1 MDIQWPL
8 VLFSLIAGTGGSLFA
23 FVALSELVGGKG
35 KTRFAATVT
44 ALVLIVVGGCLSM
57 LHLASPQNAFAA
69 LTNIFSFSGISIEL
83 MLLGLTFVAAAAYAI
98 VVKRVRNA
106 AAAKVL
112 ALVGGVL
119 GLALGYFCGHG
130 YVIEAQPTWMH
141 ESLPLAYFGTSLA
154 CGAFAY
160 DIIASR
166 LGDGKE
172 ELRGRMPVAL
182 MVCTTISAVA
192 VVAYA
197 GALGFDAA
205 MAHGSVFWGGVVLCG
220 IVGTLG
226 AGLVRLV
233 GRAVPALPVDAIG
246 LICAF
251 VGGVDSRAHV
261 GVRHGLPGSVRPY
274 RSQRHAESLEV
285 CQAASSGAARCWK
298 ERIVNTEEAISLLGS
313 RADFYRQIAQW
324 YFAPLSEEQIEA
336 LAAQDLRALAED
348 DQSSYAEG
356 YNDLYRALRL
366 RHTGTRQALA
376 ADFTGAFYGV
386 TTAEGETAQPFES
399 LFCTPD
405 GGLLM
410 EQPRGRCIARSNG
423 SSKVREGPDLPS
435 ALPPFHQALEA
446 ELATN

>member
-23 FVALSELVGGKG
+23 FVALSELVGGKD

-44 ALVLIVVGGCLSM
+44 VLVLIVVGGCLSM

-106 AAAKVL
+106 AAAEVL
-112 ALVGGVL
+112 ALVGGIL

-166 LGDGKE
+166 LGDGKRGAARPHARSPHGVHDR
-172 ELRGRMPVAL
+172 LRRGSGGLCGSPRLRCGHGPWRCVLGRSCALRHRRNPGCRSGAPCRTCGSGFARRRHRPDLRFRGR
-182 MVCTTISAVA
+182 
-192 VVAYA
+192 
-197 GALGFDAA
+197 GF
-205 MAHGSVFWGGVVLCG
+205 
-220 IVGTLG
+220 
-226 AGLVRLV
+226 
-233 GRAVPALPVDAIG
+233 
-246 LICAF
+246 
-251 VGGVDSRAHV
+251 DSRAHV

-298 ERIVNTEEAISLLGS
+298 ERIVNTEEAVSLLGS

-399 LFCTPD
+399 LYRYD
-405 GGLLM
+405 GGSLM
-410 EQPRGRCIARSNG
+410 GQPRGEVYRALKQARL
-423 SSKVREGPDLPS
+423 KVREGLDLPDGPTS
-435 ALPPFHQALEA
+435 LSSRR
-446 ELATN
+446 

>member
-23 FVALSELVGGKG
+23 FVALSELVGGKD
-35 KTRFAATVT
+35 KTRFAAKVTV
-44 ALVLIVVGGCLSM
+44 LVLIVVGGCLSM

-112 ALVGGVL
+112 ALVGGIL

-182 MVCTTISAVA
+182 MVCTTVSAVA

-205 MAHGSVFWGGVVLCG
+205 MAHGAVFWGGVVLCG

-246 LICAF
+246 LICAL
-251 VGGVDSRAHV
+251 VGGVSIRVLMWVCATGYLDLFAHTV
-261 GVRHGLPGSVRPY
+261 PSVM
-274 RSQRHAESLEV
+274 L
-285 CQAASSGAARCWK
+285 
-298 ERIVNTEEAISLLGS
+298 NL
-313 RADFYRQIAQW
+313 
-324 YFAPLSEEQIEA
+324 
-336 LAAQDLRALAED
+336 
-348 DQSSYAEG
+348 
-356 YNDLYRALRL
+356 
-366 RHTGTRQALA
+366 
-376 ADFTGAFYGV
+376 
-386 TTAEGETAQPFES
+386 
-399 LFCTPD
+399 
-405 GGLLM
+405 
-410 EQPRGRCIARSNG
+410 
-423 SSKVREGPDLPS
+423 
-435 ALPPFHQALEA
+435 
-446 ELATN
+446 

>member
-1 MDIQWPL
+1 M
-8 VLFSLIAGTGGSLFA
+8 
-23 FVALSELVGGKG
+23 
-35 KTRFAATVT
+35 
-44 ALVLIVVGGCLSM
+44 LIVVGGCLSM

-251 VGGVDSRAHV
+251 VGGVSIRVLMWVCATGYLDLFAHTV
-261 GVRHGLPGSVRPY
+261 PSVM
-274 RSQRHAESLEV
+274 L
-285 CQAASSGAARCWK
+285 
-298 ERIVNTEEAISLLGS
+298 NL
-313 RADFYRQIAQW
+313 
-324 YFAPLSEEQIEA
+324 
-336 LAAQDLRALAED
+336 
-348 DQSSYAEG
+348 
-356 YNDLYRALRL
+356 
-366 RHTGTRQALA
+366 
-376 ADFTGAFYGV
+376 
-386 TTAEGETAQPFES
+386 
-399 LFCTPD
+399 
-405 GGLLM
+405 
-410 EQPRGRCIARSNG
+410 
-423 SSKVREGPDLPS
+423 
-435 ALPPFHQALEA
+435 
-446 ELATN
+446 

>member
-23 FVALSELVGGKG
+23 FVALSELVGGKD

-44 ALVLIVVGGCLSM
+44 VLVLIVVGGCLSM

-112 ALVGGVL
+112 ALVGGIL

-160 DIIASR
+160 GIIASR

-182 MVCTTISAVA
+182 MVCTTVSAVA

-205 MAHGSVFWGGVVLCG
+205 MAHGAVFWGGVVLCG

-251 VGGVDSRAHV
+251 VGGVSIRVLMWVCATGYLDLFAHTV
-261 GVRHGLPGSVRPY
+261 PSVM
-274 RSQRHAESLEV
+274 L
-285 CQAASSGAARCWK
+285 
-298 ERIVNTEEAISLLGS
+298 NL
-313 RADFYRQIAQW
+313 
-324 YFAPLSEEQIEA
+324 
-336 LAAQDLRALAED
+336 
-348 DQSSYAEG
+348 
-356 YNDLYRALRL
+356 
-366 RHTGTRQALA
+366 
-376 ADFTGAFYGV
+376 
-386 TTAEGETAQPFES
+386 
-399 LFCTPD
+399 
-405 GGLLM
+405 
-410 EQPRGRCIARSNG
+410 
-423 SSKVREGPDLPS
+423 
-435 ALPPFHQALEA
+435 
-446 ELATN
+446 

>member
-23 FVALSELVGGKG
+23 FVALSELVGGKD

-44 ALVLIVVGGCLSM
+44 VLVLIVVGGCLSM

-112 ALVGGVL
+112 ALVGGIL

-182 MVCTTISAVA
+182 MVCTTVSAVA

-205 MAHGSVFWGGVVLCG
+205 MAHGAVFWGGVVLCG

-233 GRAVPALPVDAIG
+233 GRAVPALPVDAIS

-251 VGGVDSRAHV
+251 VGGVSIRVLMWVCATGYLDLFAHTV
-261 GVRHGLPGSVRPY
+261 PSVM
-274 RSQRHAESLEV
+274 L
-285 CQAASSGAARCWK
+285 
-298 ERIVNTEEAISLLGS
+298 NL
-313 RADFYRQIAQW
+313 
-324 YFAPLSEEQIEA
+324 
-336 LAAQDLRALAED
+336 
-348 DQSSYAEG
+348 
-356 YNDLYRALRL
+356 
-366 RHTGTRQALA
+366 
-376 ADFTGAFYGV
+376 
-386 TTAEGETAQPFES
+386 
-399 LFCTPD
+399 
-405 GGLLM
+405 
-410 EQPRGRCIARSNG
+410 
-423 SSKVREGPDLPS
+423 
-435 ALPPFHQALEA
+435 
-446 ELATN
+446 

>member
-23 FVALSELVGGKG
+23 FVALSELVGGKD

-44 ALVLIVVGGCLSM
+44 VLVLIVVGGCLSM

-112 ALVGGVL
+112 ALVGGIL

-182 MVCTTISAVA
+182 MVCTTVSAVA

-205 MAHGSVFWGGVVLCG
+205 MAHGAVFWGGVVLCG

-233 GRAVPALPVDAIG
+233 GRAVPALTVDAIG

-251 VGGVDSRAHV
+251 VGGVSIRVLMWVCATGYLDLFAHTV
-261 GVRHGLPGSVRPY
+261 PSVM
-274 RSQRHAESLEV
+274 L
-285 CQAASSGAARCWK
+285 
-298 ERIVNTEEAISLLGS
+298 NL
-313 RADFYRQIAQW
+313 
-324 YFAPLSEEQIEA
+324 
-336 LAAQDLRALAED
+336 
-348 DQSSYAEG
+348 
-356 YNDLYRALRL
+356 
-366 RHTGTRQALA
+366 
-376 ADFTGAFYGV
+376 
-386 TTAEGETAQPFES
+386 
-399 LFCTPD
+399 
-405 GGLLM
+405 
-410 EQPRGRCIARSNG
+410 
-423 SSKVREGPDLPS
+423 
-435 ALPPFHQALEA
+435 
-446 ELATN
+446 

>member
-192 VVAYA
+192 VV
-197 GALGFDAA
+197 
-205 MAHGSVFWGGVVLCG
+205 V
-220 IVGTLG
+220 
-226 AGLVRLV
+226 
-233 GRAVPALPVDAIG
+233 
-246 LICAF
+246 
-251 VGGVDSRAHV
+251 
-261 GVRHGLPGSVRPY
+261 
-274 RSQRHAESLEV
+274 
-285 CQAASSGAARCWK
+285 SSP
-298 ERIVNTEEAISLLGS
+298 I
-313 RADFYRQIAQW
+313 
-324 YFAPLSEEQIEA
+324 
-336 LAAQDLRALAED
+336 
-348 DQSSYAEG
+348 
-356 YNDLYRALRL
+356 
-366 RHTGTRQALA
+366 
-376 ADFTGAFYGV
+376 FTV
-386 TTAEGETAQPFES
+386 
-399 LFCTPD
+399 
-405 GGLLM
+405 
-410 EQPRGRCIARSNG
+410 
-423 SSKVREGPDLPS
+423 
-435 ALPPFHQALEA
+435 
-446 ELATN
+446 